1 MGNSNVRMP
10 LNCVSKCLLAL
21 DSINE
26 PMIAHQILN
35 IEGEIDADRLNRAIL
50 SALKAHPQMRT
61 ILRSKYFR
69 TFQEVQEDL
78 GEKALTVKDL
88 AKLPDANYERC
99 LSEWINQPLNLW
111 KEFPFRALLLKK
123 NEVESSLIFTG
134 HHIAVDGLGAVLFIR
149 KIFESY
155 DKDVPEDS
163 KSLDDFPISRKGDE
177 ILQFARSQRPSVEHY
192 YMKMIYSLFHRF
204 FIAPFHPPTRIFHD
218 RSERSKGTDYC
229 NRTIDPAEFG
239 QIRSRAKAARVTL
252 NDVLLAACFRVI
264 ERWNSLHGKGSKC
277 IRLMVPTFIGP
288 RGPKDVVSNQVA
300 WVSLPTMPED
310 RADPVKLLHKVR
322 VDMASIVKDGI
333 QYSLVYFY
341 YFCSRFPQVVMR
353 AMCRFLMITR
363 IYVDTTFVSNVGVVW
378 PEEWGELRIGS
389 AKIVNMETAPPLV
402 TPMGL
407 SLGTY
412 TYSGRLQVCLG
423 YRTGLFSREKAQSFL
438 DSYLEEIRNYP
449 LVRE

>member
-1 MGNSNVRMP
+1 MP
-10 LNCVSKCLLAL
+10 LNSIEKGILAV

-163 KSLDDFPISRKGDE
+163 KSLDDIPISRKGDE

-204 FIAPFHPPTRIFHD
+204 FIAPFHPTRRIFHD
-218 RSERSKGTDYC
+218 RSGQSEGTGYC
-229 NRTIDPAEFG
+229 NGTIDPAEFG

-264 ERWNSLHGKGSKC
+264 ERWNSLHGKRSKC
-277 IRLMVPTFIGP
+277 IRIWTPLFIGP
-288 RGPKDVVSNQVA
+288 KWPKDVVSNQVSGI
-300 WVSLPTMPED
+300 SLPTMPKD

-322 VDMASIVKDGI
+322 ANMASMVKNGI
-333 QYSLVYFY
+333 PFSQLYLAYLL
-341 YFCSRFPQVVMR
+341 SRFPLVVMR
-353 AMCRFLMITR
+353 GMARFFMITR
-363 IYVDTTFVSNVGVVW
+363 IYVDTIVVSNLGVIW
-378 PEEWGELRIGS
+378 PEAWREELRIGS
-389 AKIVNMETAPPLV
+389 ARIVGIEGVPPVGSLLPMTLV
-402 TPMGL
+402 T
-407 SLGTY
+407 SVY
-412 TYSGRLQVCLG
+412 NGRLQVCLG
-423 YRTGLFSREKAQSFL
+423 YRTGLFSREKAQRFL
-438 DSYLEEIRNYP
+438 DLYVEEIRNYP
-449 LVRE
+449 VVREC